1 MKSPLLAFLLIAVFG
16 AGWWFGH
23 RSVETPPP
31 AVPAESP
38 REEETERLLR
48 DAAQDINAAADP
60 GERARKVDELLEKI
74 FKLFLIEVSLR
85 LADSKPP
92 VAPTAP
98 PPPAAEPSPP
108 PAPPAPADPP
118 ARPPRELSETEQ
130 QRRRARVE
138 ARVVNADNPRTLR
151 NALTELAGQDM
162 QKSYGASKDFTPEQ
176 EKNMIGVWEGRI
188 EQIDGSAP
196 WSLRIE
202 IKPIA
207 ASGGK
212 EAYQSDVLVTKSG
225 RSVSHSSGRGSL
237 KGFSSSPDGSAIYI
251 EAGGD
256 VMELYFSKT
265 FDGLVGLFYKAESRA
280 QFKPTGRIRLERR
293 GG

>member
-1 MKSPLLAFLLIAVFG
+1 MKPPLLPVLLVAVFG

-23 RSVETPPP
+23 RAIETPAPV
-31 AVPAESP
+31 VPAESP

-48 DAAQDINAAADP
+48 DAAHDINAADP
-60 GERARKVDELLEKI
+60 AERARKVDELLEKI

-85 LADSKPP
+85 LADSKP
-92 VAPTAP
+92 VAAPPAPPSPTVAP
-98 PPPAAEPSPP
+98 PPPAA
-108 PAPPAPADPP
+108 PPAPAEPP
-118 ARPPRELSETEQ
+118 VPPPRELSETEQ
-130 QRRRARVE
+130 QRRRARIE

-151 NALTELAGQDM
+151 NALTELAGQDV

-176 EKNMIGVWEGRI
+176 EKNMIGLWEGRI

-196 WSLRIE
+196 WVLRIQ

-207 ASGGK
+207 AASGGK
-212 EAYQSDVLVTKSG
+212 DAYQSEVLITKNG
-225 RSVSHSSGRGSL
+225 RSISHTSGRGSL
-237 KGFSSSPDGSAIYI
+237 KGFSASPDGSAIYI
-251 EAGGD
+251 DAGGD
-256 VMELYFSKT
+256 VIELYFSKT
-265 FDGLVGLFYKAESRA
+265 FDGMVGLFYRSESRA